1 MYLKEEVIKLE
12 KQTRQLLDEE
22 KNGIAPQKTGALREV
37 LKFHEYRY
45 YIENDPLIADGE
57 YDKLYKQLEK

>member
-22 KNGIAPQKTGALREV
+22 KNGIAPQKTGALR
-37 LKFHEYRY
+37 
-45 YIENDPLIADGE
+45 
-57 YDKLYKQLEK
+57 